1 MKMEDDDWK
10 SLRDDWLYDCTE
22 EEHRERLK
30 IYKERTDGW
39 REPSMTELKPCPF
52 CGSEARQSCETFE
65 RTTLHWVYCASCG
78 SAGGYRHTEAEAIA
92 AWNTRAAIEFDNWF
106 YLPKP
111 NEPIVEVTETT
122 HAWDG
127 TKVKTD
133 VYYQIQE
140 QAIVAWARE
149 LDEHITKRICEVWNP
164 ERTCHSEYSDRWECS
179 ECGFLDAYV
188 TADFINYCPNC
199 GAKVVEK

>member
-1 MKMEDDDWK
+1 M
-10 SLRDDWLYDCTE
+10 S
-22 EEHRERLK
+22 
-30 IYKERTDGW
+30 
-39 REPSMTELKPCPF
+39 ELKPCPF
-52 CGSEARQSCETFE
+52 CGGEAEVQHQS
-65 RTTLHWVYCASCG
+65 RKLYGDVVDWYGVYCKKPFCG
-78 SAGGYRHTEAEAIA
+78 FVSGQSTEAEAIA
-92 AWNTRAAIEFDNWF
+92 AWNTRAAMEFDNWF

-111 NEPIVEVTETT
+111 REPIVEVTETT

-164 ERTCHSEYSDRWECS
+164 ERTCKFVDDSDDEPSPPKCSVCGYDPGIYECAWY
-179 ECGFLDAYV
+179 EDGTYGYER
-188 TADFINYCPNC
+188 NYCPNC
-199 GAKVVEK
+199 GAKVIA